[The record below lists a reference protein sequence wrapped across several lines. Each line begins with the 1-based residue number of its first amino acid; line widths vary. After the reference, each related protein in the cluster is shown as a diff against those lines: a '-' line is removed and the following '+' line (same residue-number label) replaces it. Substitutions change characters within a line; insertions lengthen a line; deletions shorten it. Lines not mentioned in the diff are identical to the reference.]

1 MRRLFPAFAIIL
13 GLASAVWAAAP
24 APLTTLG
31 AVHALS
37 NAQASQ
43 RLPAAFE
50 ATVTYY
56 RNFDTDLF
64 VQDED
69 QAIYVDFKAGAN
81 LVPGDRVLVR
91 GETRESF
98 RPIVAAE
105 SVTLLHHGS
114 VPKPVP
120 TNYEQL
126 VRAQRDCL
134 LVTQRAVV
142 RAADMVWSAHERNIY
157 LQLLTDGGYIDA
169 AVDSS
174 DASALKNLLDS
185 EVEITG
191 VVTAKFDQKMQQ
203 TGATLDVQSLADVKV
218 LKPAGAS
225 PASLQFTP
233 LENVLGSYHVR
244 DLTQRVRVKGTITYY
259 QPGSAAVLQSGAKSL
274 WIVTMTDLPLRV
286 GDLAEATGFPD
297 VRDGYLILTHAEI
310 RDTEQQSP
318 IPPLPVDWWELG
330 LGDNAFN
337 LVSIEGRVV
346 MLVRETTKDEMVLV
360 ADGHLF
366 SAVYRHP
373 DGAGGV
379 HLPAMKQVPVGAQ
392 VRVTG
397 ISMFYSSDPFK
408 GPVASDLLLRSFDDI
423 TVIADPSWLTVR
435 NLTLLV
441 SVLLVLMIAVGA
453 RGWTLERTIRL
464 QTAALAARIEAEAEM
479 ERRNTLLER
488 QRSRILEDINGSR
501 PLAEIVEEITELVAF
516 KLEGALCWC
525 EITDGARLGTYP
537 LKTQEVRVLREDLL
551 ARSGPLLG
559 VLCAGI
565 DPGAPC
571 GANETEALSLGARL
585 ATLAIETRQ
594 LHSDLVRRSE
604 FDLLTDVHNRFS
616 LEKHLDNLIEIAR
629 HTAGIFG
636 LIFIDLDGFKQVNDL
651 YGHQTGDLYLQEVA
665 LRMKRQ
671 LRSADMLAR
680 LGGDEFAAL
689 VPAARSRAEI
699 EEVALR
705 LQHSFDEPFAVQG
718 FILQGSASVGVA
730 LYPEDGASKDDLL
743 SAADAAMYAAKNA
756 KPLRQVPASRM
767 E

>member
-13 GLASAVWAAAP
+13 GLASAIWAAAP
-24 APLTTLG
+24 VPLTTLR

-56 RNFDTDLF
+56 RSFDTDLF

-126 VRAQRDCL
+126 VRAQRDCM
-134 LVTQRAVV
+134 LVTQRGVV
-142 RAADMVWSAHERNIY
+142 RAADMVWSAHVRNIY
-157 LQLLTDGGYIDA
+157 LQVLTDGGYIDA

-174 DASALKNLLDS
+174 DGSALKNLLDA

-191 VVTAKFDQKMQQ
+191 VATAKFDQKMQQ

-218 LKPAGAS
+218 LKPAGTS

-233 LENVLGSYHVR
+233 LEDVLGSYHVR
-244 DLTQRVRVKGTITYY
+244 DLTQWVRVKGTITYY

-297 VRDGYLILTHAEI
+297 VRDGYLILTHAEM
-310 RDTEQQSP
+310 RDTQQQSP

-346 MLVRETTKDEMVLV
+346 MQVRETTKDEMVLV
-360 ADGHLF
+360 SDGHLF

-379 HLPAMKQVPVGAQ
+379 HLPAMKQVPVGAK

-397 ISMFYSSDPFK
+397 ISMFYSSDPFN

-423 TVIADPSWLTVR
+423 TVIANPSWLTVR

-453 RGWTLERTIRL
+453 RGWTLERKIRL

-501 PLAEIVEEITELVAF
+501 PLAEILEQITQLVSF

-525 EITDGARLGTYP
+525 EITDGARLGSYP
-537 LKTQEVRVLREDLL
+537 LKTQEVRVLREEL
-551 ARSGPLLG
+551 AGRSGSLLG

-571 GANETEALSLGARL
+571 GANEGEALSLGARL

-616 LEKHLDNLIEIAR
+616 LEKHLDNLIEVAR

-718 FILQGSASVGVA
+718 YVLQGSASVGVA
-730 LYPEDGASKDDLL
+730 LYPEDGACKDDLL
-743 SAADAAMYAAKNA
+743 SSADAAMYAAKNA
-756 KPLRQVPASRM
+756 KPLRQTPASRM
-767 E
+767 A